1 MKSESSVSA
10 IAIAIAIAIAT
21 AAATTAATAAA
32 LVPEPEPEPDIDAL
46 IAQHDQES
54 NADNMYEILERLKDP
69 LGEKDRQK
77 ILNWINSQKIPLTK
91 ADLAGANLSGA
102 NLSGANL
109 SGANLSGANLALA
122 NLQDANLSLANLQRA
137 NLSGANL
144 KGVNLQAANISGA
157 NLEGARFSVIE
168 ILKAFVDSDKLV
180 LAKKQTTH
188 SSKFDECQKP
198 LPENGPILA
207 FLKKEDKIQ
216 DFIKE
221 MQEKY
226 QIVKAR
232 GWSNEDFW
240 NIKAMDSQKKRIA
253 FTIQDQIKNKTLN
266 QKFVMELKEMACTW
280 FD

>member
-1 MKSESSVSA
+1 MKAGSSVSA
-10 IAIAIAIAIAT
+10 IAILTAAAAAAAA
-21 AAATTAATAAA
+21 AAATTATAAA
-32 LVPEPEPEPDIDAL
+32 LVPEPEPESDIDAL

-102 NLSGANL
+102 NLEG
-109 SGANLSGANLALA
+109 
-122 NLQDANLSLANLQRA
+122 ANLSLANLQRA

-144 KGVNLQAANISGA
+144 EGAKLQAANISGA
-157 NLEGARFSVIE
+157 NLEGACFSVKE
-168 ILKAFVDSDKLV
+168 ILKAFVDSDKLF
-180 LAKKQTTH
+180 LANIQTAH

-207 FLKKEDKIQ
+207 FLKKEDEIQ

-221 MQEKY
+221 RQEKY
-226 QIVKAR
+226 QIVKAQ

-240 NIKAMDSQKKRIA
+240 NIRAMNSQKKSIA
-253 FTIQDQIKNKTLN
+253 FTIQAQIKNKTLD
-266 QKFVMELKEMACTW
+266 QKFAMELKDMACTW